1 MSELDG
7 AIAVVGMAGRWPGA
21 NGPAA
26 LWANLAAGERTIAST
41 VEGVTDWDAE
51 FFGISEEE
59 ARIIDPQHRLLLE
72 CAWEAMESAG
82 HPPGTDSGVTSV
94 FAGCSFPSYLVN
106 NLVADP
112 DVAAAHDE
120 LELVLANERD
130 ALTSRLA
137 YQLDLRGPSVTVQT
151 FSSTSLVAVHLACQ
165 SLLTEES
172 DFALAGAAAIRVP
185 RHRHS
190 EDDRCRSFDAAA
202 DGRVIGNGVA
212 VVALKRL
219 ADAVADGDHVW
230 CVIRG
235 TAVNNAGSARPGYA
249 APGMAAQAE
258 VMIEALATAGLSAAD
273 VSYVEAHATGT
284 PQGDAVELGALERA
298 YCPRE
303 DALLLGS
310 CTANLGHLEGAS
322 GVTGLIKV
330 ASMLHS
336 AVLPPQIDFKTPSP
350 ALVAAPGLRVNTETM
365 KWTRGDG
372 PLRAGVSSVGLGGV
386 NAHVVLEEPPQRPV
400 RSPEELAGPH
410 LIVLSAKTPAALEE
424 ATVRL
429 RDHLVAEPEVELGD
443 VAYTLQ
449 IGRNAFKHRRALLC
463 TDRAHAI
470 ELLSEDPLAG
480 ASISSEDLLAGS
492 SVSSEP
498 GPAPDEA
505 KSWLAGEPVDWQA
518 LHDGRT
524 RLRVPLPTYPFQ
536 RRRCWVGP
544 TEER

>member
-21 NGPAA
+21 NEPAR

-106 NLVADP
+106 NLATDP
-112 DVAAAHDE
+112 EVLAAHDE

-185 RHRHS
+185 LEPRPGI
-190 EDDRCRSFDAAA
+190 CRSFDAAA
-202 DGRVIGNGVA
+202 DGRVIGDGVA

-258 VMIEALATAGLSAAD
+258 VMIEALAAAELSAED

-303 DALLLGS
+303 DTLLLGS

-330 ASMLHS
+330 ASMLHN
-336 AVLPPQIDFKTPSP
+336 AFLPPQIDFDTPSP
-350 ALVAAPGLRVNTETM
+350 ALVAAPSLRVNTEAT

-400 RSPEELAGPH
+400 RSAEELAGPH
-410 LIVLSAKTPAALEE
+410 LILLSAKTPAALEE
-424 ATVRL
+424 AAVRL
-429 RDHLVAEPEVELGD
+429 RDHLVAEPEVELCD

-449 IGRNAFKHRRALLC
+449 IGRNAFKCRRALLC

-470 ELLSEDPLAG
+470 ELLTT
-480 ASISSEDLLAGS
+480 
-492 SVSSEP
+492 P
-498 GPAPDEA
+498 GPAPDVAE
-505 KSWLAGEPVDWQA
+505 SWLAGEAVDWRA
-518 LHDGRT
+518 SHDGRT

-536 RRRCWVGP
+536 RRQCWVGP